1 MSLEEKENGIEQEN
15 NTPEPA
21 GHTGEA
27 GSENSAPVKRRPQ
40 NRRPVQRRTARP
52 KNTSEEGRKAEGA
65 ESTVQTEGAPEAAEK
80 KEQNRRAPRRRTP
93 APRQGQGTG
102 RRQVPAPLRNTDETA
117 AALPAKRSTR
127 GTKKD
132 GKGKL
137 KVIPLGGLEQIGM
150 NITAFEYEDSIIVVD
165 C

>member
-52 KNTSEEGRKAEGA
+52 KNTSEEK
-65 ESTVQTEGAPEAAEK
+65 
-80 KEQNRRAPRRRTP
+80 
-93 APRQGQGTG
+93 
-102 RRQVPAPLRNTDETA
+102 RNTPDNDC
-117 AALPAKRSTR
+117 LSS
-127 GTKKD
+127 
-132 GKGKL
+132 L
-137 KVIPLGGLEQIGM
+137 
-150 NITAFEYEDSIIVVD
+150 IISFT
-165 C
+165 

>member
-52 KNTSEEGRKAEGA
+52 KNTSASDKRASKIPITLSSSLSS
-65 ESTVQTEGAPEAAEK
+65 ST
-80 KEQNRRAPRRRTP
+80 N
-93 APRQGQGTG
+93 
-102 RRQVPAPLRNTDETA
+102 
-117 AALPAKRSTR
+117 S
-127 GTKKD
+127 
-132 GKGKL
+132 
-137 KVIPLGGLEQIGM
+137 
-150 NITAFEYEDSIIVVD
+150 
-165 C
+165 

>member
-52 KNTSEEGRKAEGA
+52 KNTSEEGSGKYG
-65 ESTVQTEGAPEAAEK
+65 TD
-80 KEQNRRAPRRRTP
+80 RRRTGGRRKEGTEQTGSQTP
-93 APRQGQGTG
+93 HSGSQTGTG
-102 RRQVPAPLRNTDETA
+102 YRQKTG
-117 AALPAKRSTR
+117 S
-127 GTKKD
+127 GSFKK
-132 GKGKL
+132 
-137 KVIPLGGLEQIGM
+137 
-150 NITAFEYEDSIIVVD
+150 YR
-165 C
+165 

>member
-65 ESTVQTEGAPEAAEK
+65 ESTVQKAHRRPQKRRNRTDGLPDAAL
-80 KEQNRRAPRRRTP
+80 RLPDRDR
-93 APRQGQGTG
+93 
-102 RRQVPAPLRNTDETA
+102 VPA
-117 AALPAKRSTR
+117 
-127 GTKKD
+127 
-132 GKGKL
+132 
-137 KVIPLGGLEQIGM
+137 
-150 NITAFEYEDSIIVVD
+150 EDRFRLL
-165 C
+165 

>member
-52 KNTSEEGRKAEGA
+52 KIHLKKEGRLRERKVRYRQKAHRRPQKRRNRTDGL
-65 ESTVQTEGAPEAAEK
+65 PDAAL
-80 KEQNRRAPRRRTP
+80 RLPDRDR
-93 APRQGQGTG
+93 
-102 RRQVPAPLRNTDETA
+102 VPA
-117 AALPAKRSTR
+117 
-127 GTKKD
+127 
-132 GKGKL
+132 
-137 KVIPLGGLEQIGM
+137 
-150 NITAFEYEDSIIVVD
+150 EDRFRLL
-165 C
+165 

>member
-40 NRRPVQRRTARP
+40 NRRPVQRRTTRP

-65 ESTVQTEGAPEAAEK
+65 ESTVQTEGAPEAATEQTGSQTPHSGSQTGAGYRQKTGSGSFK
-80 KEQNRRAPRRRTP
+80 KYR
-93 APRQGQGTG
+93 
-102 RRQVPAPLRNTDETA
+102 
-117 AALPAKRSTR
+117 
-127 GTKKD
+127 
-132 GKGKL
+132 
-137 KVIPLGGLEQIGM
+137 
-150 NITAFEYEDSIIVVD
+150 
-165 C
+165 

>member
-21 GHTGEA
+21 GHTGET
-27 GSENSAPVKRRPQ
+27 GSENSTPVKRRPQ

-80 KEQNRRAPRRRTP
+80 TEQTGSQTP
-93 APRQGQGTG
+93 HSGSQTGTG
-102 RRQVPAPLRNTDETA
+102 RRQKTG
-117 AALPAKRSTR
+117 S
-127 GTKKD
+127 GSFKK
-132 GKGKL
+132 
-137 KVIPLGGLEQIGM
+137 
-150 NITAFEYEDSIIVVD
+150 YR
-165 C
+165 

>member
-65 ESTVQTEGAPEAAEK
+65 ESKAHRRPQKRRNRTDGLPDAAL
-80 KEQNRRAPRRRTP
+80 RLPDRDR
-93 APRQGQGTG
+93 
-102 RRQVPAPLRNTDETA
+102 VPA
-117 AALPAKRSTR
+117 
-127 GTKKD
+127 
-132 GKGKL
+132 
-137 KVIPLGGLEQIGM
+137 
-150 NITAFEYEDSIIVVD
+150 EDRFRLL
-165 C
+165 